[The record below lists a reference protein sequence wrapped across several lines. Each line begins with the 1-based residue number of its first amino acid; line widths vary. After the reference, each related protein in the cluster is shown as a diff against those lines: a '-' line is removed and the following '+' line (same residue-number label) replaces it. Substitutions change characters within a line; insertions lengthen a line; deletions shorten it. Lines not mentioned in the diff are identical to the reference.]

1 MNTALLLFSRLLT
14 TFVLRIADPRIAA
27 GEPCQLPL
35 PEKPSMEFR
44 QLPVGSGF
52 VQLGCTMGSRKP
64 L

>member
-35 PEKPSMEFR
+35 PEKPTMEFR
-44 QLPVGSGF
+44 QLPVCNFHVF
-52 VQLGCTMGSRKP
+52 VGLHEG
-64 L
+64 